1 MAIVNANLRMMRAG
15 RPYRFIFSQD
25 ETDNAYN
32 LLGNATIENVDRI
45 YELRRLIDER
55 LQNLPNP

>member
-1 MAIVNANLRMMRAG
+1 MAIVNANMRMMRA
-15 RPYRFIFSQD
+15 RQQLFNQE
-25 ETDNAYN
+25 ETDNAYDILDN
-32 LLGNATIENVDRI
+32 TTIEDVDRI